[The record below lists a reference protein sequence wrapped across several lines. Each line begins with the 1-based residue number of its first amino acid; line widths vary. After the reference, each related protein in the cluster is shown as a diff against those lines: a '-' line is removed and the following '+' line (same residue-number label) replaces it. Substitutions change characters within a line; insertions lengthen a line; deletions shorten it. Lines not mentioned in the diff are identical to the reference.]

1 MTMQQLKAMPRL
13 VSLLLLAVAAA
24 GAPLRSKH
32 VAAHS
37 FVRSLEL
44 KQVLRVCNAYPFTS
58 ALDVFV
64 GKTKVTE
71 TPLAYKSCGEFAPA
85 LSVGDRVDFK
95 VGESNAGTFTISD
108 LPNSDAVL
116 LMVIYRHDTVSTAVS
131 FESHVFASL
140 QSAQIAVLDTYKGTE
155 KSELRI
161 QDMLEKKPEGEEVP
175 GEIRSELLRFD
186 SVVAVDPGQ
195 YEVMLVGE
203 KAASKS
209 ELVAAKGEAYVV
221 MRCGCQAE
229 EGPAYPQDLMV
240 YPHTDKKALGAA
252 TRSFGSPLLAAALAL
267 WAAMA

>member
-1 MTMQQLKAMPRL
+1 MATQTALRL
-13 VSLLLLAVAAA
+13 VSLLLLATAAA

-64 GKTKVTE
+64 GKNKVTE
-71 TPLAYKSCGEFAPA
+71 TPLAYKSCGEFTPA

-161 QDMLEKKPEGEEVP
+161 QDMLEKGPEGEAP

-195 YEVMLVGE
+195 YEVLLVGE
-203 KAASKS
+203 KTARS
-209 ELVAAKGEAYVV
+209 ELVAVQREAYVV
-221 MRCGCQAE
+221 MRCGVQAE

-267 WAAMA
+267 WAATA

>member
-1 MTMQQLKAMPRL
+1 MAQLRL
-13 VSLLLLAVAAA
+13 VSLLLLAAAAA

-71 TPLAYKSCGEFAPA
+71 TPLAYKSCGEFTPA

-161 QDMLEKKPEGEEVP
+161 QDLLAEKEGEQP

-195 YEVMLVGE
+195 YEVLLVGE
-203 KAASKS
+203 KTARS
-209 ELVAAKGEAYVV
+209 ELVAVQREAYVV
-221 MRCGCQAE
+221 MRCGVQAE

-267 WAAMA
+267 WAATA